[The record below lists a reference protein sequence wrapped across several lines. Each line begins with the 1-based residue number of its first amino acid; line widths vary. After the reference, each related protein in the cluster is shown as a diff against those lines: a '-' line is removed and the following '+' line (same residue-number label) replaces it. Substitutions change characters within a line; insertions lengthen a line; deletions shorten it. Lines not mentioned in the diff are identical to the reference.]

1 MALAQEPIN
10 LNVFFSLLSKLAIRL
25 MRERAHGQV
34 VLTFHEGSI
43 VLVEVNRKF
52 KPSSL
57 PEM

>member
-1 MALAQEPIN
+1 
-10 LNVFFSLLSKLAIRL
+10 

-52 KPSSL
+52 KPTSL
-57 PEM
+57 PEI